1 MGEINVYK
9 ILVGKPEG
17 KWPLGRPG
25 RRWKDNIKMYVREI
39 GLEDVDRVHQAQ
51 KRDWRLAVV
60 ITVKSLRVP

>member
-1 MGEINVYK
+1 
-9 ILVGKPEG
+9 
-17 KWPLGRPG
+17 
-25 RRWKDNIKMYVREI
+25 MYVREI